1 MSFDFVGPYLPT
13 FIKST
18 LTTIEISFIA
28 LFFGFIIGLILCL
41 AKMSKNGIFKALSTI
56 YIEVIRDTPLLV
68 QLSIIYY
75 GLPQV
80 GINFPS
86 LFGIPSDFIAGAFA
100 LSINS
105 GAYVAEIMRSGIQSV
120 DKGQMEASRSL
131 GLSYWATMRHV
142 IVPQAVKKAEI
153 MRSGIQSVDKGQM
166 EASRSLGLSYWA
178 TMRHVIVPQAVKN
191 ILPSLANEFVSLVKE
206 SAILSFIGVI
216 DIMFTANTVKNATNE
231 FVSLVKESAI
241 LSFIGVIDI
250 MFTANTV
257 KNATYD
263 SFGPYLFAAAI
274 YFVLTFTLSK
284 LVGLLEKKMAASN

>member
-13 FIKST
+13 FMKST

-75 GLPQV
+75 GLPH
-80 GINFPS
+80 
-86 LFGIPSDFIAGAFA
+86 FIAGAFA

-105 GAYVAEIMRSGIQSV
+105 GAYV
-120 DKGQMEASRSL
+120 
-131 GLSYWATMRHV
+131 
-142 IVPQAVKKAEI
+142 AEI

-216 DIMFTANTVKNATNE
+216 DIMFTANTVKNAT
-231 FVSLVKESAI
+231 
-241 LSFIGVIDI
+241 
-250 MFTANTV
+250 
-257 KNATYD
+257 YD